1 MENRKD
7 IIFALRGLDGE
18 RMLRLEEVAT
28 EIGSSVFTINN
39 WYRFK
44 RMYPDNK
51 YAKLLP
57 EFYQPEGARQ
67 TRYWRKSDI
76 PRLLDFK
83 QAIPRGSGGVMGDI
97 TQRYY
102 KRKKQEDNVGQDNV

>member
-1 MENRKD
+1 MEMEKILKLNGFGDEK
-7 IIFALRGLDGE
+7 
-18 RMLRLEEVAT
+18 MLRIEEVAV
-28 EIGSSVFTINN
+28 EIGSSIFSINL

-44 RMYPDNK
+44 KQNPDNK

-57 EFYQPEGARQ
+57 DFYQPTGSRQ

-83 QAIPRGSGGVMGDI
+83 TTIPHGCGGVMGSL
-97 TQRYY
+97 TN
-102 KRKKQEDNVGQDNV
+102 RKGKTVSDGQN